1 MIIGAI
7 GPSLMVD
14 KFSIVARDIPEVT
27 IRPLRY
33 ETMLEAPRIAAER
46 QTEVDAL
53 YFSGTS
59 PYFLAASAVQPL
71 VPWFYLDRPVSGLPF
86 AFLEARGFWMA
97 LST

>member
-27 IRPLRY
+27 IRPLWY

-46 QTEVDAL
+46 QMEVDAL
-53 YFSGTS
+53 
-59 PYFLAASAVQPL
+59 
-71 VPWFYLDRPVSGLPF
+71 
-86 AFLEARGFWMA
+86 
-97 LST
+97 